1 MVDFL
6 QMSSSIYGDAG
17 IVPLLISLIVSL
29 IIATSAALNMIEKKR
44 MSLFM
49 PFFIFGLGI
58 CLTAAF
64 MFYDFFGIAVDVF
77 YTISF
82 VFITGIFFKLWW
94 QAK

>member
-6 QMSSSIYGDAG
+6 QMSSSIYGDSG
-17 IVPLLISLIVSL
+17 IIPLVIALIVSL
-29 IIATSAALNMIEKKR
+29 IIATTAGLNMIERKR

-82 VFITGIFFKLWW
+82 VSVVGMFFIIWRAGK
-94 QAK
+94 

>member
-1 MVDFL
+1 MIDFL
-6 QMSSSIYGDAG
+6 QMSSNVYRDSGVIPLSIA
-17 IVPLLISLIVSL
+17 LAVSL
-29 IIATSAALNMIEKKR
+29 IIATTAALNMIEKKR

-64 MFYDFFGIAVDVF
+64 MFYDFFGVAVDVF

-82 VFITGIFFKLWW
+82 VSVVGMFFIIWRAGK
-94 QAK
+94 

>member
-1 MVDFL
+1 MGANIY
-6 QMSSSIYGDAG
+6 QISIALGVA
-17 IVPLLISLIVSL
+17 L
-29 IIATSAALNMIEKKR
+29 IITTTAALNMIEKKR

-58 CLTAAF
+58 CLTAGF

-82 VFITGIFFKLWW
+82 VSVVGMFFIIWKGGKS
-94 QAK
+94 